1 MNYETILVSLTALV
15 IGATSSIAQDS
26 HKSGPFQGAKA
37 NKGFVTHT
45 TQDGKSTL
53 TLSDDFAPPQTPDPH
68 WQVVDSNGKTYLLDR
83 LMTKTQK
90 VKKSIVVPDYVPDI
104 AKVQMWCAFA
114 EANLG
119 EAVFEQPVK

>member
-1 MNYETILVSLTALV
+1 MNYKTLFGSVTALV
-15 IGATSSIAQDS
+15 IAATSSFAQDI

-45 TQDGKSTL
+45 TVDGKSML
-53 TLSDDFAPPQTPDPH
+53 TLSDDFVPPKTPDPH

-83 LMTKTQK
+83 LMTKSQT
-90 VKKSIVVPDYVPDI
+90 VKKTIVVPDYVPDI

-114 EANLG
+114 EVNLG
-119 EAVFEQPVK
+119 EAAFEHPVK